1 MNYPKLQNCKIAI
14 IGLGYVGLP
23 LAIEFGKKNKSQN
36 NLNLQIIGF
45 DINKKRIDSLKDKI
59 DETLE
64 IKTEI
69 FDEIENVIFTNQEQ
83 ILKEVDVFI
92 ITVPTPIDES
102 KKPNLIPLKNASET
116 VSLAL
121 KKRQKDTM
129 PVIIYESTVYP
140 GATEEF
146 CIKIIESLTNY
157 KLNKNFVVGYSPE
170 RINPGEGLHGLT
182 NVTKLTSGSNSEA
195 ADWIDNLYSL
205 IIKKGTFK
213 VKSIKIAEAAKVIE
227 NTQRDLNIALVNEL
241 SIIFKKLEID
251 TLDVLEAAGTKWNFL
266 PFRPGLV
273 GGHCIG
279 IDPYYLTY
287 RAELTGYHT
296 QLILSGREINDG
308 MGDWIAKELILE
320 MTSRGLIVKNS
331 EILILGYTFK
341 ENCPDI
347 RNTKVIDIINTLN
360 KYNAKVSVVDPF
372 VNKKSIENS
381 IKAKF
386 FNKIPKNKKFISII
400 GAVNHSAFKEI
411 KLQEWKDL
419 SNENGIYFDIKGMM
433 PRELEAI
440 RL

>member
-1 MNYPKLQNCKIAI
+1 MNYPKLENSKIAI

-36 NLNLQIIGF
+36 NLNLEVIGF

-83 ILKEVDVFI
+83 LLKEVDVFI

-102 KKPNLIPLKNASET
+102 KKPNLKPLKNASET

-121 KKRQKDTM
+121 KKRLKDTM

-140 GATEEF
+140 GATEEY
-146 CIKIIESLTNY
+146 CVKIIESITKY

-170 RINPGEGLHGLT
+170 RINPGDGLHGLT

-227 NTQRDLNIALVNEL
+227 NTQRDINIALVNEL
-241 SIIFKKLEID
+241 SIIFKKLKID

-266 PFRPGLV
+266 PFKPGLV

-308 MGDWIAKELILE
+308 MGNWIAKELILE
-320 MTSRGLIVKNS
+320 MTSKGLIVKNS

-372 VNKKSIENS
+372 VNTKRIENS
-381 IKAKF
+381 IKADF

-411 KLQEWKDL
+411 KLPEWKNL
-419 SNENGIYFDIKGMM
+419 SNGDGIYFDIKGMM

>member
-1 MNYPKLQNCKIAI
+1 MNYPQLQNCKIAI

-23 LAIEFGKKNKSQN
+23 LAIEFGKKNKSQDK
-36 NLNLQIIGF
+36 LDLEIIGF
-45 DINKKRIDSLKDKI
+45 DINKKRIDSLNQKF

-64 IKTEI
+64 IKAEI
-69 FDEIENVIFTNQEQ
+69 FDNIENVLFTNQQQFLEDS
-83 ILKEVDVFI
+83 DVFI

-116 VSLAL
+116 VSAAL
-121 KKRQKDTM
+121 KKRQKGTT

-140 GATEEF
+140 GATEEY
-146 CIKIIESLTNY
+146 CVKIIESMTNY
-157 KLNKNFVVGYSPE
+157 KLNENFVVGYSPE
-170 RINPGEGLHGLT
+170 RINPGDSLHSLT
-182 NVTKLTSGSNSEA
+182 NVTKLTSGSNAEA
-195 ADWIDNLYSL
+195 ADWIDKLYSL

-227 NTQRDLNIALVNEL
+227 NTQRDINIALVNEL

-266 PFRPGLV
+266 PFKPGLV

-308 MGDWIAKELILE
+308 MGEWIAKELILE
-320 MTSRGLIVKNS
+320 MTSRGLIVKNA

-341 ENCPDI
+341 ENCPDT
-347 RNTKVIDIINTLN
+347 RNTKVIDIVDTLN
-360 KYNAKVSVVDPF
+360 KYNANVTVVDPF
-372 VNKKSIENS
+372 INKEIIENL
-381 IKAKF
+381 IKVTV
-386 FNKIPKNKKFISII
+386 FNEIPKNKKFISII
-400 GAVNHSAFKEI
+400 GAVNHSDFKGI
-411 KLQEWKDL
+411 NLSQWKNL
-419 SNENGIYFDIKGMM
+419 SNGNGIYFDIKGMM